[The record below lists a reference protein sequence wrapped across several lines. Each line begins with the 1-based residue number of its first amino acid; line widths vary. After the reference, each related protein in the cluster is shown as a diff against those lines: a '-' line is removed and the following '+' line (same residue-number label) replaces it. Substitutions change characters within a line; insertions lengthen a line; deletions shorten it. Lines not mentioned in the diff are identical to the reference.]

1 MSKLED
7 HMTEACALEIR
18 TRGHQG
24 KLIME
29 WMAVRG
35 SKDGE
40 PHRGQRLIDGVFV
53 LDEPEDSDLGPKSD
67 LRGRRVF
74 VIQSKAKPLGM
85 YLMGQVLFSM
95 RVLEKECGAK
105 VVGSFAVCHE
115 DDVLMRKLL
124 KEEDARCEV
133 LVVRPEKISDNPDLP
148 IVDKTRQ
155 RK

>member
-7 HMTEACALEIR
+7 QMTKACAIEIR
-18 TRGHQG
+18 KRGHQG
-24 KLIME
+24 KLITE

-35 SKDGE
+35 SKDAE

-53 LDEPEDSDLGPKSD
+53 LNEPEDSDLGPKSD
-67 LRGRRVF
+67 LKGRRVF

-85 YLMGQVLFSM
+85 YLMGQVLCSM
-95 RVLEKECGAK
+95 RILEKECGAR
-105 VVGSFAVCHE
+105 VIGSFAVCHE
-115 DDVLMRKLL
+115 EDVLMCKLL
-124 KEEDARCEV
+124 KAEDARCEV
-133 LVVRPEKISDNPDLP
+133 LVVHPDKISDALDLP